1 MVNRSVRRILNLGSL
16 LWDLCVSSV
25 GCFVFTSGF
34 RSFAM
39 EKEGSVTGASICA
52 VGPARKTLAGI
63 GAALLL
69 LAFVMTEALATVR
82 ALGH

>member
-1 MVNRSVRRILNLGSL
+1 MMNCLARRILNLGL
-16 LWDLCVSSV
+16 LLRDFCASSV

-39 EKEGSVTGASICA
+39 EKEGSDTVAFIRA
-52 VGPARKTLAGI
+52 VGPARNSLADI

-69 LAFVMTEALATVR
+69 LAFVANDALAAIRTFT
-82 ALGH
+82 H